1 MAWRQG
7 LASPSSL
14 GWCREEAPGRAP
26 CLSLPPLAPADLPE
40 EEHGAERKQ
49 QTGSSGSTQQSSR
62 ARLTGLC
69 CSVPSFLLL
78 HMCTD
83 IMGDTGG
90 GQRPKDPEELGL
102 EKLRS
107 RAGREEAKEGGK
119 QKKHWEPCVY
129 RISPLWEHVSTEWL
143 LPLPSCSAP
152 SLAAC
157 WWGRYL
163 RGKHA
168 FAQRV
173 ASNRRRQCKKKN
185 SQTNRAKKHM
195 KPWGR
200 GGECTFHHSER
211 FCALRWCCSWLGQCA
226 TVPRPH
232 LGCRCLHHLHHLFH
246 SPAVLHGSVSEA
258 PLCYAGSWWSHI
270 AQTLNTSYDY
280 TFTARKKKKK
290 RKQIRKHCNSPAE
303 SCAVF
308 PPHSSEDPLLQSSW
322 SWDIWN

>member
-1 MAWRQG
+1 M
-7 LASPSSL
+7 
-14 GWCREEAPGRAP
+14 
-26 CLSLPPLAPADLPE
+26 
-40 EEHGAERKQ
+40 
-49 QTGSSGSTQQSSR
+49 
-62 ARLTGLC
+62 
-69 CSVPSFLLL
+69 
-78 HMCTD
+78 
-83 IMGDTGG
+83 
-90 GQRPKDPEELGL
+90 
-102 EKLRS
+102 
-107 RAGREEAKEGGK
+107 
-119 QKKHWEPCVY
+119 
-129 RISPLWEHVSTEWL
+129 
-143 LPLPSCSAP
+143 
-152 SLAAC
+152 
-157 WWGRYL
+157 
-163 RGKHA
+163 
-168 FAQRV
+168 

-290 RKQIRKHCNSPAE
+290 GSKFENIATALLSPVP
-303 SCAVF
+303 SS
-308 PPHSSEDPLLQSSW
+308 PHTVVRILFFSHPEAGTFETKGSFRSS
-322 SWDIWN
+322 